1 MTKDFII
8 FISKTFENFEHLLG
22 PYISNLWDHDI
33 NNLWCTIYQKVDVK
47 VMKLK
52 GYLVLQKTIFQS
64 FNLFERRFEQTLTAF
79 TWGCFMPGLVVIGSV
94 SIWNVTHIK
103 SLQTDNKIQ
112 GQRQASD
119 KKWSEKL
126 SSAYI
131 LGGLNLLNYI
141 PIFFIFFVLILFQ
154 NHRQLNT

>member
-1 MTKDFII
+1 
-8 FISKTFENFEHLLG
+8 
-22 PYISNLWDHDI
+22 
-33 NNLWCTIYQKVDVK
+33 
-47 VMKLK
+47 
-52 GYLVLQKTIFQS
+52 
-64 FNLFERRFEQTLTAF
+64 
-79 TWGCFMPGLVVIGSV
+79 MPGLIVIGSV

-154 NHRQLNT
+154 NHRQLNTLA